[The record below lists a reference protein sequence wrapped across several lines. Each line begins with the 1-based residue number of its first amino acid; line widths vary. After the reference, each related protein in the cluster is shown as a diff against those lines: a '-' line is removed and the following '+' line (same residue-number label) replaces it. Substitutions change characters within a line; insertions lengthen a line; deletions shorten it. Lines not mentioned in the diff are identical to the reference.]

1 MLRYLERFSEQRHW
15 LEAGAIINSRRL
27 MAETALRQAK
37 GNPDPGEAIV
47 ILDPQKKRLEG
58 KPNSYD
64 IVLDRSG
71 FYEIRTMNVN
81 AAVAVNTAP
90 RESDLTHGNA
100 EEMAAGWMSSKPAV
114 YTQEERPTAEE
125 QDQRRHFWTYL
136 LIGAALFLVAESL
149 CSNYELRITNY
160 E

>member
-1 MLRYLERFSEQRHW
+1 
-15 LEAGAIINSRRL
+15 
-27 MAETALRQAK
+27 
-37 GNPDPGEAIV
+37 
-47 ILDPQKKRLEG
+47 
-58 KPNSYD
+58 
-64 IVLDRSG
+64 
-71 FYEIRTMNVN
+71 MNGN

-136 LIGAALFLVAESL
+136 LIGAAFFLAAESL
-149 CSNYELRITNY
+149 LSNLRFTIDGLRLKPNGIADRPSSIINRQS
-160 E
+160 